1 MSPWRRRLVA
11 IAAVAALG
19 ACRFDRAERWLPVGQ
34 GAACT
39 PGESRCSG
47 DVIQTCVSAGAGAT
61 WETAD
66 DCGAKHLSCNGA
78 PPACLACP
86 PGGLACDGQNATK
99 CRADGSGVD
108 VIETC
113 DTSKGFACRSGA
125 CSNLCVDAV
134 ASQSNVGCEYWG
146 VDLDNAMIDPTL
158 NAAAQQYAIVVSN
171 PQADVPVHVTVTQD
185 DSKPGDDSAPLVVA
199 TGTVLPRSLTVFK
212 LGPREVD
219 GSPDGEFNTGTHT
232 ALTRHA
238 YRVTSDF
245 PVVAFQFNPLDNV
258 NVFSNDASLLK
269 PATSLGPISD
279 ELQPA
284 YVAIGW
290 PQTIASTDNP
300 DTNFNPSD
308 PIDLRAFLTIV
319 GTRPHTKVRVT
330 TTVRVVGGGPVKET
344 KPGGVIEATLEPFDV
359 LNLETG
365 GFNADFTGSL
375 VETTGPVVVFS
386 GSEASDSPRF
396 DKLADR
402 FCCADHLEQQLDPIR
417 TAGTRFV
424 APREPSHTAAVAA
437 AGASLAS
444 VEEVDYFRVVS
455 VLDQPTMVT
464 TTLPAPNDHFV
475 LAKRGDDRVL
485 SSKTHFMVTSSAPV
499 QLANVS
505 PSQDATGVPRGLPG
519 GDPSLLIIPPI
530 EQWRA
535 DYVFLTPDK
544 YVFDFITVIALP
556 TTKVSLD
563 GDLLS
568 EKICSVLAAD
578 GLSDGQRGSST
589 PPYVVYR
596 CQLSFPVI
604 DPSTTP
610 VTIKDGS
617 QNDGVHRITTDG
629 ATVGLLVSGFDSYV
643 SYSYAGGTQLR
654 DLTIQ

>member
-1 MSPWRRRLVA
+1 MSRWRRRLLA
-11 IAAVAALG
+11 IAGFVALG
-19 ACRFDRAERWLPVGQ
+19 ACRFDRAERWLPVGE
-34 GAACT
+34 GAACS

-47 DVIQTCVSAGAGAT
+47 DVLQKCMPAGAGAT
-61 WETAD
+61 WEMAD
-66 DCGAKHLSCNGA
+66 DCTARKQTCNGTVL
-78 PPACLACP
+78 ACLACQP
-86 PGGLACDGQNATK
+86 AQLGCDGQHATK
-99 CRADGSGVD
+99 CRPDGSGVD
-108 VIETC
+108 MIEVC
-113 DTSKGFACRSGA
+113 DATKGFACRSGGCA
-125 CSNLCVDAV
+125 DLCADAV
-134 ASQSNVGCEYWG
+134 ISQSNVGCEYWG

-171 PQADVPVHVTVTQD
+171 PQADVPALVTVTQD
-185 DSKPGDDSAPLVVA
+185 DSMPGEANAPIVVA
-199 TGTVLPRSLTVFK
+199 MATVLPRSLTVFK

-232 ALTRHA
+232 AFTRHA

-269 PATSLGPISD
+269 PSTSLGPISD
-279 ELQPA
+279 QLQPA

-290 PQTIASTDNP
+290 PQTIAATDNP

-308 PIDLRAFLTIV
+308 PINLRAFLTVV

-344 KPGGVIEATLEPFDV
+344 PAGGVIETTLEPYDV

-375 VETTGPVVVFS
+375 IESTGPVVVFS

-424 APREPSHTAAVAA
+424 APREASHSKAVAA

-444 VEEVDYFRVVS
+444 VEETDYFRVVS
-455 VLDQPTMVT
+455 VLDKPTMVS
-464 TTLPAPNDHFV
+464 TTLPAPDDHFV

-485 SSKTHFMVTSSAPV
+485 ASKTHFMVTASAPI

-544 YVFDFITVIALP
+544 YVFDFITVVALP
-556 TTKVSLD
+556 ETKVSLD

-568 EKICSVLAAD
+568 EKSCDVTPAD
-578 GLSDGQRGSST
+578 GLTEGQRGSAT
-589 PPYVVYR
+589 PPYLVYR
-596 CQLSFPVI
+596 CQLSFPII

-610 VTIKDGS
+610 VTITDGS

-654 DLTIQ
+654 DLSIQ